1 MVLAEMMDPEWPG
14 VASGILQRSPAPEIA
29 AAAERAGMETL
40 KTAAAA
46 AVRENRTSVE
56 EVLRVLGQFPS
67 AD

>member
-1 MVLAEMMDPEWPG
+1 
-14 VASGILQRSPAPEIA
+14 
-29 AAAERAGMETL
+29 METL